1 MMVAVRER
9 ERKLDLPHDLDLPG
23 PAELVR
29 AVRGCRTVEL
39 SEVVQHARY
48 HDTDDRRLLRV
59 GATLRHRDDEGWM
72 VKLPSRAAAA
82 GWLDREEVRFD
93 GSPDEL
99 PGPAAEL
106 VWPLA
111 RGAALVEVARLR
123 TRRRRARLMG
133 DGGSLL
139 AEVTLDDVVATA
151 PDGAELARFA
161 EAEIELGE
169 VAPAALD
176 RLVELLRARGA
187 GDPVD
192 APKLVRALGDP
203 GPPDV
208 VVPELSADATV
219 RQAITAAIA
228 RSVAQLQRELP
239 WVLLDAGP
247 EPVHQAR
254 VATRRLR
261 SDLRTFRPLLDAEW
275 AAARRDELRRLADA
289 LGVVRDADVLG
300 LRLHDHADGLDERH
314 RADLD
319 EVLAR
324 LDADRAAA
332 WTALRPAVLDPATA
346 ELLDHLV
353 EAARSPH
360 VAPEAADRP
369 AVEVLPALVARPWRH
384 LERAVGRL
392 GDDPPDEALHD
403 VRIRAKR
410 CRYAAEAIDPA
421 LGGAARK
428 FAEAAATLQDRLG
441 EWHDA
446 VVAAEWLDGVAADV
460 APRVAFAAGLLARG
474 ESDDAARLRER
485 WRPAYDRLAAPKRR
499 RWMPDG

>member
-1 MMVAVRER
+1 MRER
-9 ERKLDLPHDLDLPG
+9 ERKLDLPHGTDLPG

-29 AVRGCRTVEL
+29 AVRGCRSVEL

-59 GATLRHRDDEGWM
+59 GATFRHRDDEGWL
-72 VKLPSRAAAA
+72 VKLPSRSGDA

-93 GSPDEL
+93 GSPDA
-99 PGPAAEL
+99 PPDPALEL
-106 VWPLA
+106 VWPLR
-111 RGAALVEVARLR
+111 RGAPVSEVARLR
-123 TRRRRARLMG
+123 TRRRRARLLG
-133 DGGSLL
+133 DRGVLL
-139 AEVTLDDVVATA
+139 AEVTFDEVEATA
-151 PDGAELARFA
+151 PDGTDLARFA

-176 RLVELLRARGA
+176 RLAELLHARGA

-203 GPPDV
+203 GPADV
-208 VVPELSADATV
+208 VVPELADDATV
-219 RQAITAAIA
+219 RRAVTAAIA

-261 SDLRTFRPLLDAEW
+261 SDLRTFRPLLDADW

-289 LGVVRDADVLG
+289 LGAVRDADVLG
-300 LRLHDHADGLDERH
+300 MRLHGHAGSLDARH

-324 LDADRAAA
+324 LDAERAAS
-332 WTALRPAVLDPATA
+332 WTALRPVVVDAATA

-353 EAARSPH
+353 DAARSPH
-360 VAPEAADRP
+360 VDPEVADRP
-369 AVEVLPALVARPWRH
+369 AAEVLPALVARPWAH
-384 LERAVGRL
+384 LVKAVGAL
-392 GDDPPDEALHD
+392 GDDPPDGALHD
-403 VRIRAKR
+403 IRIRAKR
-410 CRYAAEAIDPA
+410 CRYAAEAVDPA
-421 LGGAARK
+421 LGGAAGK
-428 FAEAAATLQDRLG
+428 FASAAATLQDRLG

-446 VVAAEWLDGVAADV
+446 VVAAEWLDRVAGDV
-460 APRVAFAAGLLARG
+460 PPRVAFAAGLLARG
-474 ESDDAARLRER
+474 EADDAVRLRER

-499 RWMPDG
+499 RWLPDA